1 MRQLLAMGL
10 LALIV
15 PAARAESIG
24 EEGFLAALGDEHAA
38 ARALKE
44 GLGRAEATR
53 RRAGTLANPRVE
65 FWREEPNAS
74 PRVTNWTVAWVPPLD
89 GRYRLGKEA
98 AEKGLAAAHE
108 RLGLDMAALRREAR
122 GAFADWS

>member
-24 EEGFLAALGDEHAA
+24 EEGFLAALGDAHVA

-44 GLGRAEATR
+44 GLGRAEAPRT
-53 RRAGTLANPRVE
+53 RAGAPANPRAE
-65 FWREEPNAS
+65 FWREEPNAN
-74 PRVTNWTVAWVPPLD
+74 PRVTSWTVAWIPPLA
-89 GRYRLGKEA
+89 GRYRLGKAA
-98 AEKGLAAAHE
+98 AEKGLA
-108 RLGLDMAALRREAR
+108 
-122 GAFADWS
+122 